1 MEWRNQDNGQVEN
14 EVGII
19 YALLSCPARHS
30 LISVF
35 ISVYLKYV
43 DGLVEISSLIGK
55 EYLKIDVC

>member
-1 MEWRNQDNGQVEN
+1 MEWKNQDNSHVWLN
-14 EVGII
+14 LCPIV
-19 YALLSCPARHS
+19 LSRHS

-43 DGLVEISSLIGK
+43 DGLVRISSPIEK